1 MATEYD
7 EELQRAREAL
17 EAFADGPGA
26 AAARALEEAFAA
38 AGARI
43 EASLE
48 AAARSGQLNFEAMA
62 QAILRDLARIAAE
75 NVFGALAGDAGRTV
89 NLNINSTGQSDARS
103 MLANR
108 GAIQAGLAR
117 VVGQGGRFV

>member
-1 MATEYD
+1 MTTEYD
-7 EELQRAREAL
+7 EELQRASEAL
-17 EAFADGPGA
+17 EAFAEGPGA
-26 AAARALEEAFAA
+26 AAARVLEEAFAT

-75 NVFGALAGDAGRTV
+75 NVFGVLAGDTGRTV
-89 NLNINSTGQSDARS
+89 NLNINSTGAGDARS
-103 MLANR
+103 LLANR
-108 GAIQAGLAR
+108 GAIQAGLVRA
-117 VVGQGGRFV
+117 VGQGGRFV